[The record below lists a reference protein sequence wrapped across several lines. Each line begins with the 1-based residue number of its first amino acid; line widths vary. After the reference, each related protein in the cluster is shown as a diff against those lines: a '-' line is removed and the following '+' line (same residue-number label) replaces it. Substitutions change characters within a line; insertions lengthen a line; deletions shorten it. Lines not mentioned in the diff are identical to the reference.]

1 MQKYMMFYKTP
12 CAKFHPLMEFIACS
26 NPSFY
31 FSASCTS
38 GWRLSMSDLLQNSQ
52 EKKCHHFI
60 DIIVWYLLR
69 CPNHIIPR
77 DLKSDIHV
85 TSEGKCLGQNKKI
98 ILAPISLTG
107 SGALNG
113 KMLDLGL
120 LKITLGFFSPI
131 CSQCRGL

>member
-1 MQKYMMFYKTP
+1 MPAVQVDEGYQCQICFKILRK
-12 CAKFHPLMEFIACS
+12 
-26 NPSFY
+26 
-31 FSASCTS
+31 
-38 GWRLSMSDLLQNSQ
+38 
-52 EKKCHHFI
+52 KKCHHFI

-120 LKITLGFFSPI
+120 LKITLGGVFRNFE
-131 CSQCRGL
+131 L